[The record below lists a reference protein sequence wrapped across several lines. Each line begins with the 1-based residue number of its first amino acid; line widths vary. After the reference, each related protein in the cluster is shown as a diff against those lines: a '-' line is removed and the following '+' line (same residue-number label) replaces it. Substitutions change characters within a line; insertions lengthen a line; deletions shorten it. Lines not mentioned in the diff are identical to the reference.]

1 MGNEKK
7 KKKEEEKGGR
17 REKEEKEGEKRG
29 KIGCP
34 VVHSRYPLAVF

>member
-1 MGNEKK
+1 MRKRKKRKK
-7 KKKEEEKGGR
+7 KKGRR

-29 KIGCP
+29 KIECA